1 MDNFEQT
8 IEYHELLM
16 TLDNFYH
23 LKNYPLPNEYN
34 FVFYSSE
41 SDTEDWINIHISSG
55 EFANRQEAEEC
66 FYQFHTP
73 FIQELSKRCFFIIDK
88 TGKKIASSTIS
99 TCDEFGYN
107 CKIDWFA
114 ISKDGQ
120 GKHLAKPLLYKTIQ
134 IAKNLGYNK
143 ILLHTQT
150 TTWLAAK
157 IYLDFGFNPFVLK
170 DIKGWQILKTII
182 NHKKLA
188 DFQSLPVTEIYDQ
201 RIISI
206 KHQLDKIYKNYS
218 YTVWYENGRN
228 DVYVHNFENDQEL
241 SYKFLNNGKKL
252 QLIDQNKINLQIA
265 GITNKDDAIMCAN
278 AGFNI
283 IGLLVGQKHES
294 NEFISK
300 ELAKQIKDSLP
311 KNTKTTLI
319 THLEDAK
326 EIIEIAKFI
335 DVDFIQLHS
344 YIKES
349 EVEKIKIALPDK
361 KLIRLIHIAEDGT
374 ILNDIKKMKYV
385 DIYFTDSINKNTNQV
400 GGTGLTHNLET
411 DKQLIQTISKPVMI
425 AGGLTPE
432 NVSAAVKY
440 CKPWGVDV
448 NSGCRGENG
457 KRNPQKV
464 KAFVKNARK

>member
-16 TLDNFYH
+16 TLDNFDN
-23 LKNYPLPNEYN
+23 LKNYPLPDEYN
-34 FVFYSSE
+34 FVFYSSK
-41 SDTEDWINIHISSG
+41 SDTEDWIDIHISSG

-99 TCDEFGYN
+99 ACDEFGYN

-134 IAKNLGYNK
+134 IAKKLGYNK

-157 IYLDFGFNPFVLK
+157 IYLDFGFNPFVLN

-206 KHQLDKIYKNYS
+206 KQQLDKIYKNYS

-228 DVYVHNFENDQEL
+228 DVYVHNFENEQEL
-241 SYKFLNNGKKL
+241 SYKFSNNGKKL
-252 QLIDQNKINLQIA
+252 QLIKTNEINLQIA
-265 GITNKDDAIMCAN
+265 GITNVSDAIMCAN

-294 NEFISK
+294 NEFITK
-300 ELAKQIKDSLP
+300 ELAKEIKNALP
-311 KNTKTTLI
+311 RAIKTTLI
-319 THLEDAK
+319 THLENAD
-326 EIIEIAKFI
+326 EIIEIAKYI
-335 DVDFIQLHS
+335 DVDYIQLHS
-344 YIKES
+344 YISES
-349 EVEKIKIALPDK
+349 EVKKIKDALPVK
-361 KLIRLIHIAEDGT
+361 KLIRLIHISEDGK
-374 ILNDIKKMKYV
+374 ILNDIKNIKYV
-385 DIYFTDSINKNTNQV
+385 DIYFTDSINTKTNQV

-411 DKQLIQTISKPVMI
+411 DKMLIETLDKPVMI
-425 AGGLTPE
+425 AGGLSPE

-440 CKPWGVDV
+440 CNPWGVDV
-448 NSGCRGENG
+448 NSGCRGIDG
-457 KRNPQKV
+457 KRDKNKV
-464 KAFVKNARK
+464 AAFVKNARK